1 LEPSVDSETNGPV
14 AGVVLAAGA
23 STRMGRNKLL
33 LQIGGESLVR
43 RAARRALASGLAP
56 VIVVVGN
63 EADRSRA
70 ELSGLPCRAVENPD
84 FEKGIHLSLR
94 AGIAAVP
101 SDAPAAV
108 VLLADMPLVTD
119 RMIATLVQRYR
130 DSGAA
135 LVISE
140 YGGVQAPPTLY
151 DRRLFEELRAAEG
164 EGCSKRVI
172 ERHRGEALSVA
183 WPAAALTDVD
193 RPEDFERIRQELSSE
208 ETRCAPTC

>member
-1 LEPSVDSETNGPV
+1 VDNETNGPV

-33 LQIGGESLVR
+33 LRIGGESLVR
-43 RAARRALASGLAP
+43 RAARRALAAGLDP

-63 EADRSRA
+63 EAQRSRQ
-70 ELSGLPCRAVENPD
+70 ELSGLSCRVVENPD

-101 SDAPAAV
+101 PEATAAV
-108 VLLADMPLVTD
+108 VVLADMPLVTD
-119 RMIATLVQRYR
+119 QMMGALVERFRESGATL
-130 DSGAA
+130 A
-135 LVISE
+135 IST

-151 DRRLFEELRAAEG
+151 ERRLFEELKAAEG

-172 ERHRGEALSVA
+172 ERHRGEAVSVA

-193 RPEDFERIRQELSSE
+193 RPEDFERIRQELSAE
-208 ETRCAPTC
+208 ETPCAPTC